1 MRLVKLPNNSLQ
13 SQTSDMLEKV
23 LLDRVVKLR
32 KLNKEM
38 NNNAQ
43 VQRAQDA
50 LEKAKL
56 PFKKARALWLAEV
69 EALEIE
75 LRSRNIKF
83 NICFDD
89 IFEDEGEA

>member
-1 MRLVKLPNNSLQ
+1 VRLVKLPDNSLQ
-13 SQTSDMLEKV
+13 AQTSDILEKT
-23 LLDRVVKLR
+23 LLDRVIKLR

-38 NNNAQ
+38 NTNAQ
-43 VQRAQDA
+43 VQRAQDM

-56 PFKKARALWLAEV
+56 PFKKARAIWLAEV

-89 IFEDEGEA
+89 IFENEENS